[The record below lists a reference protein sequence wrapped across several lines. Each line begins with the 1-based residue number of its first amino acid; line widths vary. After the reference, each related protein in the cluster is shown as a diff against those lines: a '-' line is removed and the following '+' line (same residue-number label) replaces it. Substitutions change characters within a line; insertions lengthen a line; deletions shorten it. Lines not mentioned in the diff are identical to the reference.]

1 MKKLFKLYVME
12 ELDDG
17 TTRQYYEELPP
28 NGKWLTREEV
38 ENAMWGCGCD
48 GFYNQLDENSIKRE
62 LDELFG
68 VKP

>member
-28 NGKWLTREEV
+28 NGKWLTRENLESV
-38 ENAMWGCGCD
+38 GVSKWA
-48 GFYNQLDENSIKRE
+48 I
-62 LDELFG
+62 DELFG
-68 VKP
+68 EKP